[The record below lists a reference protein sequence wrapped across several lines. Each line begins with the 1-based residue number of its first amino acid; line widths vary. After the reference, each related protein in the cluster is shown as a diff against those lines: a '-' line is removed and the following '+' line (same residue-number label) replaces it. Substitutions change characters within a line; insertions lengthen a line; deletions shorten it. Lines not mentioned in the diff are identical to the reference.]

1 MQIYSAMIPVKETF
15 SKKEFVRLLLEWNQG
30 SPHDR
35 MKGVRWQ
42 EEQRLLAVEDLPE
55 KRIIAARFQKTDS
68 YGMIWTS
75 DLVLN
80 LEEKRLS
87 VRLDQEVTE
96 QTSSFFYRFSPPYFI
111 RLVIRKGYAGMDG
124 RLPVTGKPVS
134 LGIGEK
140 ELAERVLLGK
150 EHFQLPIVYLTKKWD
165 GCYPPNAELLSE
177 QLQGT
182 AHVLKETTPELGKL
196 LRKKCNGENPHHGAI
211 GIYYP
216 CVSAE
221 NKKIHFEP
229 YTEEI
234 LLQKIVN
241 MIYRYENQQTVR

>member
-15 SKKEFVRLLLEWNQG
+15 SKKEFVLLLLEWNQG

-150 EHFQLPIVYLTKKWD
+150 EHFQLPIVYLTK
-165 GCYPPNAELLSE
+165 N
-177 QLQGT
+177 GT
-182 AHVLKETTPELGKL
+182 AVTL
-196 LRKKCNGENPHHGAI
+196 
-211 GIYYP
+211 
-216 CVSAE
+216 
-221 NKKIHFEP
+221 
-229 YTEEI
+229 
-234 LLQKIVN
+234 
-241 MIYRYENQQTVR
+241 

>member
-96 QTSSFFYRFSPPYFI
+96 QTSSFFYRFSPPFFYQTGDTEGVRWNGWEAACYREARIFGN
-111 RLVIRKGYAGMDG
+111 RRKRTGRKGTPWKRALSAADRLSDKKMG
-124 RLPVTGKPVS
+124 RLLPSECRAAFGAAS
-134 LGIGEK
+134 GNGSCIERNDAGAWEASEK
-140 ELAERVLLGK
+140 K
-150 EHFQLPIVYLTKKWD
+150 
-165 GCYPPNAELLSE
+165 
-177 QLQGT
+177 
-182 AHVLKETTPELGKL
+182 
-196 LRKKCNGENPHHGAI
+196 
-211 GIYYP
+211 
-216 CVSAE
+216 
-221 NKKIHFEP
+221 
-229 YTEEI
+229 
-234 LLQKIVN
+234 
-241 MIYRYENQQTVR
+241 M

>member
-96 QTSSFFYRFSPPYFI
+96 QTPWKRALSAAD
-111 RLVIRKGYAGMDG
+111 RLSDKKMG
-124 RLPVTGKPVS
+124 RLLPSECRAAFGAAS
-134 LGIGEK
+134 ENGSCIERNDAGAWEASEK
-140 ELAERVLLGK
+140 K
-150 EHFQLPIVYLTKKWD
+150 
-165 GCYPPNAELLSE
+165 
-177 QLQGT
+177 
-182 AHVLKETTPELGKL
+182 
-196 LRKKCNGENPHHGAI
+196 
-211 GIYYP
+211 
-216 CVSAE
+216 
-221 NKKIHFEP
+221 
-229 YTEEI
+229 
-234 LLQKIVN
+234 
-241 MIYRYENQQTVR
+241 M